1 MRTTVRLIFKTYRFE
16 LVAVILVCLAVT
28 AIELLLTAQLN
39 ALALP
44 KECQFDQPISVGQA
58 FELQPP
64 PNQALADSCQ
74 AKQDAFAEADQ
85 HASEIMG
92 VGAAVPVL
100 AGILIGVAVV
110 GRELESGTVSLA
122 WTLSRSRRRWYLTRA
137 LSIGAI
143 LGAVLLVPAFA
154 ANLLEHAR
162 QPLADPWSS
171 FADDGL
177 RGPVIVMLGLLTY
190 GLAVVA
196 GAAVGRQLP
205 AVIVGLALMLG
216 AILAF
221 ESGATHWEASLAEWR
236 PAASARYSIDI
247 ILDEAY
253 RDRATGSI
261 VDQNTVFNTAPQT
274 DGGPDGTWIDAH
286 YDSIALIV
294 PGSRYGFV
302 VGVESAAL
310 GGATL
315 LLLGLGLLVVNHR
328 RPD

>member
-1 MRTTVRLIFKTYRFE
+1 MRTTIRLLFKTYRFE
-16 LVAVILVCLAVT
+16 LIAVILVCMAVT
-28 AIELLLTAQLN
+28 GIELLLTAQLN

-44 KECQFDQPISVGQA
+44 KECQFDQPVSVGQG
-58 FELQPP
+58 FEIQPP
-64 PNQALADSCQ
+64 DQAQADSCQ

-92 VGAAVPVL
+92 VGAAVPIL

-137 LSIGAI
+137 LLIGAI
-143 LGAVLLVPAFA
+143 LGAVLLVPASA
-154 ANLLEHAR
+154 ANILEHAR
-162 QPLADPWSS
+162 QPLVDPGSS
-171 FADDGL
+171 FADDSL

-205 AVIVGLALMLG
+205 AVIVAFVLMVG

-221 ESGATHWEASLAEWR
+221 ENGAARWEASLAEWR
-236 PAASARYSIDI
+236 PAVSARYSIDI

-253 RDRATGSI
+253 RDRASGSI
-261 VDQNTVFNTAPQT
+261 VDQNTVFSEAPQV

-286 YDSIALIV
+286 YDSIALVV
-294 PGSRYGFV
+294 PGSRYGLV
-302 VGVESAAL
+302 VAAESAAL

-315 LLLGLGLLVVNHR
+315 VLLGLGLIVVNRR